1 MTTTNL
7 NDPNELA
14 LLIEEVANLI
24 SGGYELTD
32 IAERL
37 GLRMA
42 EVREVIEHPAFKP
55 VLDKLDPE
63 AGGNLRSEELDVTA
77 REVLDFVNSRMMDY
91 VKRYDE
97 LAMNSKNEAVAKS
110 ALDKL
115 TELTTLKSQAA
126 QREFIELTEEDRNRF
141 KETILELHEA
151 LKG

>member
-37 GLRMA
+37 GLRMV

-126 QREFIELTEEDRNRF
+126 QRETIELTEEDRNRF